1 MGVVTLDSSCPHC
14 LREKATLVAVAEQ
27 RQSTP
32 SRCATIFMCK
42 SCEELTTVIL
52 EVMDQ
57 RTPMGSAKFYTKNI
71 VIYKDP
77 ILSMQ
82 IGYPFIKMYPS
93 EQSHNAPDHSPQRC
107 AKFFIEAKENLQR
120 GNNETSVMLCRKVI
134 DIATREILGEDSKK
148 EQLSQRIS
156 MLHGKGKITE
166 QMKDWAHI
174 VRIDSNGAVHSD
186 EEFTKAEAEE
196 MIGFTEVFLIYSFT
210 LPEMVKAK
218 QHKPEE

>member
-1 MGVVTLDSSCPHC
+1 MGMLSLDKTCPHC
-14 LREKATLVAVAEQ
+14 FREKAVLVGFAEIKKTNGEYAVSFLCRSCEHVVVAE
-27 RQSTP
+27 
-32 SRCATIFMCK
+32 
-42 SCEELTTVIL
+42 VIPKIARGPHSHA
-52 EVMDQ
+52 VN
-57 RTPMGSAKFYTKNI
+57 SFHNI
-71 VIYKDP
+71 VIPDNKDF
-77 ILSMQ
+77 LLNNF
-82 IGYPFIKMYPS
+82 YP
-93 EQSHNAPDHSPQRC
+93 QSRDVTVPEHCPERAS
-107 AKFFIEAKENLQR
+107 KFFIEAKENVNR
-120 GNNETSVMLCRKVI
+120 GNYETSVMLCRKVI

-186 EEFTKAEAEE
+186 EEFSKEEAEE

-218 QHKPEE
+218 QVKRGE

>member
-1 MGVVTLDSSCPHC
+1 MGILTLDITCPHC
-14 LREKATLVAVAEQ
+14 LRDKAVLTAYGQTAKSNKEYCVSFLCRSCGNPVSANVDSPYQESPMDYTRINSDDSLPNSRRFVLMDYFPKAV
-27 RQSTP
+27 
-32 SRCATIFMCK
+32 
-42 SCEELTTVIL
+42 
-52 EVMDQ
+52 
-57 RTPMGSAKFYTKNI
+57 
-71 VIYKDP
+71 
-77 ILSMQ
+77 
-82 IGYPFIKMYPS
+82 
-93 EQSHNAPDHSPQRC
+93 SHVAPDSCPGRA
-107 AKFFIEAKENLQR
+107 AKFFIESKENLAR
-120 GNNETSVMLCRKVI
+120 GNFETSVMLCRKVI

-186 EEFTKAEAEE
+186 EEFSQEEAEE

-218 QHKPEE
+218 QIKRES